1 MKIKEGFVL
10 RKVAD
15 SWMAVPVG
23 SMAENMK
30 GLIALN
36 ETAADIW
43 NILQDEHS
51 EEEVMDILQLAY
63 DAERSVLEANVRSF
77 LEELDEKGILEK

>member
-10 RKVAD
+10 RQVAD
-15 SWMAVPVG
+15 SWMAVPEG
-23 SMAENMK
+23 GMAESMK

-51 EEEVMDILQLAY
+51 QVEVVDILTLAY
-63 DAERSVLEANVRSF
+63 DVERSVLEESVRDF
-77 LEELDEKGILEK
+77 LAELDQKGILTR

>member
-10 RKVAD
+10 RQVAD

-23 SMAENMK
+23 GMAESMK

-43 NILQDEHS
+43 NILLDEHS
-51 EEEVMDILQLAY
+51 EEEVVDILALAY
-63 DAERSVLEANVRSF
+63 DAERSVLEESVRDF
-77 LEELDEKGILEK
+77 LAELDQKGILAR